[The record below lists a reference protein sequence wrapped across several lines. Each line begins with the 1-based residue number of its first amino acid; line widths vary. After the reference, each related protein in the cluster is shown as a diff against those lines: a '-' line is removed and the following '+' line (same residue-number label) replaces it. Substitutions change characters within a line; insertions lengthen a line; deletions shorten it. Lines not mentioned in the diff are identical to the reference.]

1 LGVCPGSAE
10 ILVTP
15 PIKGGVRIVR
25 QSRRRSAIHH
35 AGAQM
40 QRLPATGEL
49 CISSP
54 LKVKPSDTTIV
65 RVEQNYRQ
73 LLPRLFQ
80 TDRHS
85 STFDFSRPY
94 FTSPPLAEF
103 GESLS
108 RRGGYRSRRAS
119 GRFDASNSRAQK
131 KTRARTITFAFA
143 RRRVKAKS
151 RVAYLRVENLKSR
164 PLKKMLY

>member
-1 LGVCPGSAE
+1 MGICPGSAE

-15 PIKGGVRIVR
+15 PIKGGLRIVR

-54 LKVKPSDTTIV
+54 LKVKPSDTTID

-73 LLPRLFQ
+73 LQPRLFQ

-85 STFDFSRPY
+85 SAFDFSRPY

-108 RRGGYRSRRAS
+108 RGGGYRSRRAS
-119 GRFDASNSRAQK
+119 GRFDTSNSRAK
-131 KTRARTITFAFA
+131 KNSRANYYICLRSPSL
-143 RRRVKAKS
+143 KAKT

-164 PLKKMLY
+164 PLKKMIY